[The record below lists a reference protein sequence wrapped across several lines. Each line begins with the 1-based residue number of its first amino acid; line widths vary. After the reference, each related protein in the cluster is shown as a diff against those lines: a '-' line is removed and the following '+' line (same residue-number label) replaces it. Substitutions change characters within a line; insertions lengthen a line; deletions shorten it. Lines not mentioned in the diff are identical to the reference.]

1 MPWGGMRVGGRTP
14 SSSSLP
20 ISVVPWHSGSCLTRV
35 RPLTKPLHL
44 LPRLTSL
51 SSRGGWRVRVP
62 PIRQGRRLS
71 SPFPSSVPSAMTHPD
86 LAPPPPPSW
95 DCVAECGGVHASG
108 VTTSWVPRAL
118 LGTRVD
124 PPCTCI
130 DDTRVRVF
138 LPGHDTGGQ
147 WQAVGLYLAYL
158 LPRRRVVQILGRH
171 CLPCPHLNL
180 CRNSPSNSPRRRR
193 APVDVKFHG

>member
-108 VTTSWVPRAL
+108 VTASWVPRAL

-124 PPCTCI
+124 PPCI
-130 DDTRVRVF
+130 GDTGVPSRSRHWWAMAGGGTIPCLPSPPTSCRTDPGPSLPPLPAPKPLPKFAIEFCTATVRV
-138 LPGHDTGGQ
+138 H
-147 WQAVGLYLAYL
+147 GL
-158 LPRRRVVQILGRH
+158 
-171 CLPCPHLNL
+171 
-180 CRNSPSNSPRRRR
+180 
-193 APVDVKFHG
+193 